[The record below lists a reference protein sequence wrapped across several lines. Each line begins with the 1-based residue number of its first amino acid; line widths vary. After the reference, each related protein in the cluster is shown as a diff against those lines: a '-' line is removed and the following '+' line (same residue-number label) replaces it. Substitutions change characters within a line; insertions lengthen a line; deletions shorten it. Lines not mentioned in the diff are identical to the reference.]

1 LEGITLIVCHPGKP
15 ARFRANVATIVEKP
29 IQILSILKRK
39 IHLVGRS
46 SRMALI
52 ETDRTPRQIG
62 GKESA
67 KDSALGDWVRA
78 LEATAP
84 IARNPQRLLLNVIA
98 ELAEA
103 RGDAPALLSA
113 RETLSFAELA
123 ARANRYARW
132 ALDQGVAKG
141 DTVALLMPNCPDYM
155 AIWLGISAVG
165 GAVALLNTQLRGPS
179 LAHCIDLVAPR
190 QIIVAA
196 ELRDAYDTGR
206 APLASQPILWSHGAE
221 NGGNPLHIDEAIARC
236 AADTLSAA
244 ERRGTNIRDR
254 ALLIYTSGTTGL
266 PKAANV
272 SHHRL
277 LQWSFWFAGL
287 MNSGPDDRMYNCLPM
302 YHSIGGVVATGAV
315 LVNGGSVVIRDK
327 FSAQKFWDDVCN
339 FDCTLFQYIGELCR
353 YLVHAPRHPR
363 ERAHR
368 LRLACGNGLRA
379 EVWRQFQERFD
390 IPRVLE
396 FYAATEGNFSLYNV
410 EGNVGAIGRVPSFLG
425 HRFPLALVRFDHAT
439 GQPVRDA
446 DGFCIRC
453 ATGEPGEAIGRIGD
467 GAAKAGG
474 AFEGYTNTAESVRK
488 ILRDVFAHGDAWYRT
503 GDLMRKDAGGF
514 FYFVDRIGDTFRWK
528 GENVAT
534 AEVAE
539 AIAAFPGVTEATV
552 YGVAVPATEGAAGM
566 ATIMADATLDLAALR
581 EHLVRRLPAYARPLF
596 LRIKDRIELTA
607 TFKHKKNELVR
618 DGYDP
623 KATPDAIYFDDPARQ
638 AFVPLDA
645 ALHAR
650 LVAGAIRL

>member
-1 LEGITLIVCHPGKP
+1 MTLIE
-15 ARFRANVATIVEKP
+15 AD
-29 IQILSILKRK
+29 
-39 IHLVGRS
+39 RS
-46 SRMALI
+46 
-52 ETDRTPRQIG
+52 PRQAA
-62 GKESA
+62 GKGC
-67 KDSALGDWVRA
+67 ALADWVRA

-84 IARNPQRLLLNVIA
+84 IARNPQRLLLDIIA
-98 ELAEA
+98 EHAA
-103 RGDAPALLSA
+103 AQGPTPALLST
-113 RETLSFAELA
+113 RETLTFADLS
-123 ARANRYARW
+123 ARASRYARW

-141 DTVALLMPNCPDYM
+141 GTVALLMPNCPDYM
-155 AIWLGISAVG
+155 AIWLGITAVG
-165 GAVALLNTQLRGPS
+165 GVAALLNTQLRGPS
-179 LAHCIDLVAPR
+179 LAHCIDLVTPK

-196 ELRDAYDTGR
+196 ELGDAFETAR
-206 APLASQPILWSHGAE
+206 AHLTDQPIRWTHGEA
-221 NGGNPLHIDEAIARC
+221 NGDESSPIDRVIARYTG
-236 AADTLSAA
+236 DTLSAA
-244 ERRGTNIRDR
+244 ERRFTHVGDR

-272 SHHRL
+272 SHRRL
-277 LQWSFWFAGL
+277 LQWSLWFAGL
-287 MNSGPDDRMYNCLPM
+287 MNSGPNDRMYNCLPM

-327 FSAQKFWDDVCN
+327 FSAQKFWDDICD

-353 YLVHAPRHPR
+353 YLVHAPGHPR

-379 EVWRQFQERFD
+379 DVWQRFQERFG

-410 EGNVGAIGRVPSFLG
+410 EGKVGAIGRVPSFLG
-425 HRFPLALVRFDHAT
+425 HRFPLALVRFDHAA
-439 GQPVRDA
+439 GEPARGA

-453 ATGEPGEAIGRIGD
+453 TADEPGEAIGRIGD
-467 GAAKAGG
+467 GAS
-474 AFEGYTNTAESVRK
+474 FEGYTSKAESERK
-488 ILRDVFAHGDAWYRT
+488 ILHDVFARGDVWYRT
-503 GDLMRKDAGGF
+503 GDLMRKDASGF

-539 AIAAFPGVTEATV
+539 AIAEFPGVTEATV
-552 YGVAVPATEGAAGM
+552 YGVSVPGAEGAAGM
-566 ATIMADATLDLAALR
+566 ATIVADGAPNLTALHV
-581 EHLVRRLPAYARPLF
+581 HLSHRLPAYARPLF
-596 LRIKDRIELTA
+596 LRIKDRIDVTA
-607 TFKHKKNELVR
+607 TFKHKKSELVR
-618 DGYDP
+618 EGYDP
-623 KATPDAIYFDDPARQ
+623 AATQDALYFDDAARR